1 MPELIPAIDLRQG
14 RVVRLEKGDDA
25 RRTAYDLDPR
35 DLLAH
40 FAELGVTRVHVVD
53 LDAAFG
59 ESPQRSLLEDLA
71 RSTRLPL
78 EVGGGFRT
86 AGDVAWGLDAGLDRI
101 VLGSVVAR
109 QTDEFLAMVE
119 TFPGKLV
126 PALETAQ
133 GEVKIGGWTEAAPL
147 SLDDLCARLLGAD
160 CPAVLV
166 TDVEKDGML
175 QGPNL
180 ELTRRVAAATGIPA
194 ILSGGVQGL
203 EDLRQA
209 RDCDDLSGVIVGKAF
224 YEGRLD
230 LAEALEVLQPDA
242 VGDRS

>member
-1 MPELIPAIDLRQG
+1 MPELIPAIDLRHG

-35 DLLAH
+35 DLLAR
-40 FAELGVTRVHVVD
+40 FEELGVQRVHVVD

-59 ESPQRSLLEDLA
+59 ETPQRPLLGELA

-78 EVGGGFRT
+78 EVGGGFRN

-101 VLGSVVAR
+101 VLGSLVAKA
-109 QTDEFLAMVE
+109 TDEFLAMVA
-119 TFPGKLV
+119 TFPDRLI
-126 PALETAQ
+126 PAIETAA
-133 GEVKIGGWTEAAPL
+133 GEVKIGGWTEKAPL
-147 SLDDLCARLLGAD
+147 GLDELCARLRGAD

-175 QGPNL
+175 SGPNL
-180 ELTRRVAAATGIPA
+180 ELTEHVAAATGIPA

-203 EDLRQA
+203 DDLRRA
-209 RDCDDLSGVIVGKAF
+209 AESEHLTGVIVGKAF
-224 YEGRLD
+224 YEGRID
-230 LAEALEVLQPDA
+230 LAEALEIL
-242 VGDRS
+242 S